1 MALGYL
7 VSKRKMKRYKE
18 VGIPKSI
25 MERRPHPLHPN
36 LEVQRN
42 GLVYDV
48 RLNRERKF
56 WRQDQ
61 HAYIVFKPKT
71 GKQTY
76 YQVARF
82 VYEAFHGLLTDEQ
95 QVYFVDGNSDD
106 RSLTNLV
113 PMTAEDRKVQLIAD
127 LENEL
132 GGRRHPTLKDYVGIP
147 DGRVYSL
154 VRERYLEGYVKTS
167 GYVRYGKLEGH
178 KIIYE
183 CFNGLVNGKTH
194 QVDHINNVHD
204 DNRLVNLQKLTHREH
219 LAKTMT
225 VDNPLAAKKVG
236 VTLSKALIR
245 IRKDKNGNKLE
256 EVFFENVQQAIIET
270 MKQFPDIKIMTA
282 DSLTPRTNTNETYKG
297 FFWKFQDPVDFPSE
311 VWKAVPLVD
320 VDLRVSNAGR
330 VEFKNKRR
338 TFGTSAGQ
346 SKYLVIEHK
355 GKPYPVHFL
364 ICATFHEHP
373 TSLDDKS
380 ITPDHINHQVDDNR
394 ADNLRWAT
402 KAEQVLYR
410 RCMKIIIA
418 LDRRNNEEVGFYKT
432 IDEAR
437 TAFGVGRNAV
447 IRSLNGTTLYSK
459 SVPNI
464 RFEWKDK
471 NDDNLVGNS

>member
-1 MALGYL
+1 
-7 VSKRKMKRYKE
+7 
-18 VGIPKSI
+18 

-36 LEVQRN
+36 LEVQRD
-42 GLVYDV
+42 GLVFDV
-48 RLNRERKF
+48 RLNRQRKF
-56 WRQDQ
+56 WEQDQ

-82 VYEAFHGLLTDEQ
+82 VYETFHGLLADEQ
-95 QVYFVDGNSDD
+95 QVYFVNGNSDD

-113 PMTAEDRKVQLIAD
+113 SMTAEDRKVQLIAN
-127 LENEL
+127 LENDL
-132 GGRRHPTLKDYVGIP
+132 GGRRHPSLKDYVGLP

-154 VRERYLEGYVKTS
+154 VRERYLEGYVKSS

-194 QVDHINNVHD
+194 HIDHINNVHD
-204 DNRLVNLQKLTHREH
+204 DNRLINLQKLTRREH
-219 LAKTMT
+219 SIKTMT
-225 VDNPLAAKKVG
+225 IDNPLAGKKTG
-236 VTLSKALIR
+236 MSLSKALIR
-245 IRKDKNGNKLE
+245 IKKDGKGNVLE
-256 EVFFENVQQAIIET
+256 EVFFENVQHAITET
-270 MKQFPDIKIMTA
+270 IKQFPDLKVMTA

-297 FFWKFQDPVDFPSE
+297 FFWRFQDPVDLPGE
-311 VWKAVPLVD
+311 IWRAVPMVD

-330 VEFKNKRR
+330 VEFKNRRR
-338 TFGTSAGQ
+338 TFGTTCRAG
-346 SKYLVIEHK
+346 YRTIEHMERS
-355 GKPYPVHFL
+355 YPVHFL
-364 ICATFHEHP
+364 VCAAFHEHP
-373 TSLDDKS
+373 TTLNDRS
-380 ITPDHINHQVDDNR
+380 ITPDHINHKVDDNR

-447 IRSLNGTTLYSK
+447 IRSLNGTTKYSK